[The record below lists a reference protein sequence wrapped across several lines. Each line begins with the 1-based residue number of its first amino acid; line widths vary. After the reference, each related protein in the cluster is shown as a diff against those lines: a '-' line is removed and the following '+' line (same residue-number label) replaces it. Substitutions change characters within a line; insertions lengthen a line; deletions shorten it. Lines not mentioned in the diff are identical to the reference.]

1 MTISLVT
8 GAGFAAIWP
17 ASAWAAAADAPGAA
31 PAPLWGLPFAGL
43 LLTIAFAPMLAPRLW
58 HRRMG
63 VIAASWS
70 LALLLPLVALHGAS
84 VAWHDIWHAALLE
97 YLPFVALLLALFT
110 AGGGILMEG
119 GPWGT
124 PAGNTALL
132 ALGTALAGVMG
143 TTGVAMVLIHP
154 LLRANAHRARK
165 VHLVVFFIV
174 LAANAGGATTPLGDP
189 PLYLGFLQGVP
200 FFWPLRQ
207 LAVPLLI
214 VAIPLLAAFFLLD
227 RHLVRSEPPAPPQR
241 PLHVRGW
248 RNAALVALV
257 VAAVLAQGV
266 WHPGDVTLLGQ
277 NIGLERL
284 LGMLVFAAITLVS
297 IGITPRAVRQRNL
310 FSWEPMREVAVLFAA
325 IFVTI
330 GPVLAM
336 LAAGMNGPLAPL
348 LALTSDAAGHPSPLA
363 YFWLAGT
370 LSALLDNAPTYLV
383 FFQLAGSDPAALT
396 GHLSPVL
403 RALSAGAVFFGALT
417 YIGNAPNMMVRAIAA
432 RRGVRM
438 PGFFGYTLWS
448 GALLLLPF
456 GLLTLL
462 YFLP

>member
-1 MTISLVT
+1 
-8 GAGFAAIWP
+8 
-17 ASAWAAAADAPGAA
+17 
-31 PAPLWGLPFAGL
+31 
-43 LLTIAFAPMLAPRLW
+43 MLAPRLW

-70 LALLLPLVALHGAS
+70 LALLLPLVALHGPA

-110 AGGGILMEG
+110 AGGGILLEG

-227 RHLVRSEPPAPPQR
+227 RHLVRGEPPAPPPR

-266 WHPGDVTLLGQ
+266 WHPGEVTLLGQ

-297 IGITPRAVRQRNL
+297 HRVSPRARCASATCSAGSRCAKWRCC
-310 FSWEPMREVAVLFAA
+310 SPPSSSPSARCCPCWP
-325 IFVTI
+325 
-330 GPVLAM
+330 P
-336 LAAGMNGPLAPL
+336 GMNGPLAPL

-438 PGFFGYTLWS
+438 PGFFGYMLWS
-448 GALLLLPF
+448 CALLLPPF